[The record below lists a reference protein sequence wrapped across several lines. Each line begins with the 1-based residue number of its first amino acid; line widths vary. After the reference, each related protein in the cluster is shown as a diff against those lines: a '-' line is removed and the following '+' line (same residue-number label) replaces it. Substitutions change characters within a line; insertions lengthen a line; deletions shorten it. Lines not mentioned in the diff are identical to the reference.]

1 MFGTVRHSYY
11 STVSYELKQMKNR
24 QMHKPIDSHILRTQ
38 NKDIYSF
45 WPVSPVKSLKTNLA
59 IASDWIIAAFAGR
72 LFKAKTAPFLEVLL
86 MVFLCS
92 VELLGRQNLGYDLP
106 VQQILL
112 MLQRLPCCL
121 LLLRCVKVYTRSVL
135 RSHIITLCLSRIF
148 KLLGSVKW

>member
-1 MFGTVRHSYY
+1 
-11 STVSYELKQMKNR
+11 MKNR
-24 QMHKPIDSHILRTQ
+24 QMHKPTDSHILKTQ

-45 WPVSPVKSLKTNLA
+45 WPVSPVKTNLT
-59 IASDWIIAAFAGR
+59 IASDRIIAAFAGR

-92 VELLGRQNLGYDLP
+92 VELLSRQNLGYDLP

-121 LLLRCVKVYTRSVL
+121 LLLRCVEVYTRSVL

-148 KLLGSVKW
+148 KLLGSVKWQG